1 MREIRQISPEL
12 FRLKAIISMQR
23 LVNADY
29 YATELESVV
38 KLLHNIDQCNETEF
52 TTTCRENIYTKL
64 NANKLLND
72 YDNLYDVQEHCQKT
86 LTAINLYEA

>member
-1 MREIRQISPEL
+1 MREIKMISPEM
-12 FRLKAIISMQR
+12 FRLKAIVAMQR
-23 LVNADY
+23 IVNADY
-29 YATELESVV
+29 RATELESVM
-38 KLLHNIDQCNETEF
+38 KMLYDIDQCNETEF

-86 LTAINLYEA
+86 LTAINLY